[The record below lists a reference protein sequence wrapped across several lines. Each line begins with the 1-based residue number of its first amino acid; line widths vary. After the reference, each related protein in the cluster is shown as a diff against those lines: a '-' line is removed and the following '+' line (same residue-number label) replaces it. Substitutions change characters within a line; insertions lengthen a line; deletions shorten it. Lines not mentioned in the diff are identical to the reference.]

1 MSLTVEE
8 KKDIHER
15 AERVTSQERRARL
28 EGYVNEFLLK
38 TIFAHI
44 VLLGYCLFSFY
55 LNFIFS
61 LNIFIVIVQI
71 GVGIFLVR
79 VSMILHQ
86 SLLFFRNANNLVKSF
101 DKGIGEGIRY
111 IDEMSEDIW

>member
-1 MSLTVEE
+1 MSLTAEE
-8 KKDIHER
+8 KKNIHER
-15 AERVTSQERRARL
+15 VERMNSKERRARL

-44 VLLGYCLFSFY
+44 VFLGYCLFSFY
-55 LNFIFS
+55 VNFIFS

-101 DKGIGEGIRY
+101 DKGIGAGIKY
-111 IDEMSEDIW
+111 IDEMSEDL

>member
-1 MSLTVEE
+1 MSLTAEE
-8 KKDIHER
+8 KKNIHER
-15 AERVTSQERRARL
+15 VERMTSQERSAKL
-28 EGYVNEFLLK
+28 EGYVNEFFLK
-38 TIFAHI
+38 TILAHI
-44 VLLGYCLFSFY
+44 VLIGYCFFSFY
-55 LNFIFS
+55 LNFIYS

-101 DKGIGEGIRY
+101 DKGIGAGIKY
-111 IDEMSEDIW
+111 IDEMSEDV